1 MPPKLAATICAAG
14 ILGLYWLDR
23 DEKAKTSIALWIPIV
38 WLGLACS
45 RPAATW
51 LGLAP
56 MDTAET
62 VMEGSPFDRLVYLA
76 LMLAG
81 IVVLFMRSHR
91 VVSILRNNTA
101 ILFFLFYCAL
111 SVTWSDYPGIAFRR
125 WTKALGDLVI
135 ILVVF
140 SEKDPLAAVKRFLSR
155 PTYLL
160 IPLSILFI
168 KYYPTLGTAYGPW
181 GGPRTSTGVTTDKN
195 TLGAICLCFGL
206 GALWRFLTTF
216 GDRIDK
222 SRTRRLIVQGV
233 ILSMVLW
240 LFHIANSVT
249 SLSCFTMASILMLVS
264 RMRFTKRTPTVIHF
278 LIAAMVTVTVAI
290 LFFGV
295 SPGTLTTLGRNP
307 TLTDR
312 TEVWGHLF
320 KLVQNPLV
328 GTGFE
333 SFWLGSRLET
343 LWSIYWW
350 HPNEAHNG
358 YIEIYLNLGWIGLAL
373 LATVLIKAYRTIVK
387 SYRANSPLS
396 SLALT
401 YFLVALTFN
410 FTEAAFFKMLAPV
423 WLFVLFAM
431 VGATVTTGAKVESSD
446 QDALVHPEVMTVKRP
461 RLRQGVA

>member
-1 MPPKLAATICAAG
+1 MPPNIAAAICIVG

-23 DEKAKTSIALWIPIV
+23 NEKDKVSVGLWISIL
-38 WLGLACS
+38 WLILACS

-51 LGLAP
+51 LGTAP

-91 VVSILRNNTA
+91 VVNILRNNAA
-101 ILFFLFYCAL
+101 ILFFFSYCVL

-135 ILVVF
+135 VLVVF
-140 SEKDPLAAVKRFLSR
+140 SEKDPLAALKKFLSR

-168 KYYPTLGTAYGPW
+168 KYFPTLGTAYGPW
-181 GGPRTSTGVTTDKN
+181 GGPRQNTGVTTDKN

-206 GALWRFLTTF
+206 AALWRFLIAF
-216 GDRIDK
+216 EDRNDQ
-222 SRTRRLIVQGV
+222 SRRRRLIVQAV
-233 ILSMVLW
+233 ILVMVVW
-240 LFHIANSVT
+240 LFHTANSVT
-249 SLSCFTMASILMLVS
+249 SLSCFTMASILMLIS
-264 RMRFTKRTPTVIHF
+264 RTRFAKRTPSVIHF
-278 LIAAMVTVTVAI
+278 VIAAMMIVTVAI
-290 LFFGV
+290 VFLGF
-295 SPGTLTTLGRNP
+295 SPSTLATLGRNP

-320 KLVQNPLV
+320 KLVRNPLV

-373 LATVLIKAYRTIVK
+373 LAVVLIKAYRTIMK

-396 SLALT
+396 SLALA
-401 YFLVALTFN
+401 YFLVALAFN

-423 WLFVLFAM
+423 WLFVLLAM
-431 VGATVTTGAKVESSD
+431 VGATVITGATVESSN
-446 QDALVHPEVMTVKRP
+446 QEALVHPEVLTAKRP
-461 RLRQGVA
+461 GLRQGVA